1 MTILITGARGKV
13 GRAVLDRLHAAGHAV
28 RAASKS
34 PADLDVP
41 VEAVELDLTN
51 PATFDAALV
60 GVSQVFLYPEPDGI
74 HALIESMRSA
84 GVKHVVLLSSS
95 SVLAPGAETDP
106 LAHHSLLVERAL
118 ADSQLTCT
126 ILRPDAFASNAFGW
140 TYFIG
145 AQLPVPL
152 AYPEASV
159 ASIHT
164 DDLADIATAALTG
177 DALTGRAFTL
187 TGAESLTFR
196 EQLAVIGRLLGREIV
211 VEEITRAEAE
221 QQMGRFMPAHMA
233 GALLDLWSAA
243 TAGPAAIGDTTQTLL
258 GAPARTFE
266 QWAAEHLD
274 AFQH

>member
-13 GRAVLDRLHAAGHAV
+13 GRAVLDRLQAAGHAV

-41 VEAVELDLTN
+41 VETVELDLTN
-51 PATFDAALV
+51 PATFDAALA

-95 SVLAPGAETDP
+95 SVLAPGADTDP

-118 ADSQLTCT
+118 ASLTCT

-140 TYFIG
+140 SYFIG

-152 AYPEASV
+152 AYPGASV

-187 TGAESLTFR
+187 TGAESLTFH

-221 QQMGRFMPAHMA
+221 QQMGRFMPAPMA

-258 GAPARTFE
+258 GVPARTFE
-266 QWAAEHLD
+266 QWVAEHLA